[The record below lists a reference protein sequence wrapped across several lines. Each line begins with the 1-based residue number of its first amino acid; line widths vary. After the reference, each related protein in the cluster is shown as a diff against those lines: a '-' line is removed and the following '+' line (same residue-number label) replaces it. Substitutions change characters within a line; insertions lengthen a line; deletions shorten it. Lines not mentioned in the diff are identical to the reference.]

1 MQMRP
6 MQGVLL
12 NENDSNLFLIIFP
25 YMSLDCK
32 LVTVQYREHENGFLI
47 NGFKFVLLSVTLL
60 DSSFI
65 Q

>member
-1 MQMRP
+1 MQMRL

-12 NENDSNLFLIIFP
+12 NANDSNLFLIIFP

-32 LVTVQYREHENGFLI
+32 LVPVQYREHENGFLI

-60 DSSFI
+60 DSLFI